1 VTLSTNAS
9 KIFICLQ
16 LCIYMSCDVNV
27 LIETKKKMFKS
38 FFWDKVVIK
47 SVFRKQ
53 KCFNR

>member
-1 VTLSTNAS
+1 MTLSTNA
-9 KIFICLQ
+9 KMFICLQ